1 MKIADLIPT
10 VTGSFP
16 NDFNE
21 IIKSINQNQIY
32 KNKNSE
38 KLLWPAYQ
46 FSKHS
51 HDGQKE
57 NRKTIF

>member
-38 KLLWPAYQ
+38 KLLVA
-46 FSKHS
+46 SLS
-51 HDGQKE
+51 
-57 NRKTIF
+57 I